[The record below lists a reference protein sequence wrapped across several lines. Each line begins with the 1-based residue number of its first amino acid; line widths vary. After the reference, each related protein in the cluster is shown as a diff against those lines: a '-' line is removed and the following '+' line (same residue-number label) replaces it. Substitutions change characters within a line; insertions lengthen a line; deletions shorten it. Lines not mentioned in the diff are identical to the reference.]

1 MRSVPCERSGPTR
14 LTLSPTFLAITSA
27 SWGAIVASEPY
38 SRASKMN
45 DNEDLLI
52 FSCLLLF
59 NREAGVADSANPSPP
74 PWRKWHA
81 VLLPWL
87 QPLYLSQFSPL
98 EHNSKQNIY
107 VKVFEKGFFSRLFHA
122 HFDHI
127 VILNCEWLTTLTG
140 GGRGLMRAV
149 DDFMKVA
156 AQQRHVNSSLAAQ
169 YGVILFVLLWFS
181 GPVVRLVI
189 GPPTS
194 LFPFP
199 LHLNRRK
206 CCFSY

>member
-74 PWRKWHA
+74 PPEEVTCCA
-81 VLLPWL
+81 VTMVTTSVP
-87 QPLYLSQFSPL
+87 QPILAIRAQL
-98 EHNSKQNIY
+98 ETKHLCKG
-107 VKVFEKGFFSRLFHA
+107 VWKGFFFSLISCSLWSHCDIKLWVA
-122 HFDHI
+122 GGQVED
-127 VILNCEWLTTLTG
+127 VALCELLMILWKWQLNKDTL
-140 GGRGLMRAV
+140 
-149 DDFMKVA
+149 
-156 AQQRHVNSSLAAQ
+156 
-169 YGVILFVLLWFS
+169 ILL
-181 GPVVRLVI
+181 
-189 GPPTS
+189 
-194 LFPFP
+194 
-199 LHLNRRK
+199 
-206 CCFSY
+206 

>member
-74 PWRKWHA
+74 PGGSDMLCCYHGYNLCTSA
-81 VLLPWL
+81 
-87 QPLYLSQFSPL
+87 
-98 EHNSKQNIY
+98 NS
-107 VKVFEKGFFSRLFHA
+107 
-122 HFDHI
+122 
-127 VILNCEWLTTLTG
+127 
-140 GGRGLMRAV
+140 
-149 DDFMKVA
+149 
-156 AQQRHVNSSLAAQ
+156 RH
-169 YGVILFVLLWFS
+169 
-181 GPVVRLVI
+181 
-189 GPPTS
+189 
-194 LFPFP
+194 
-199 LHLNRRK
+199 
-206 CCFSY
+206 